1 MLKLRNGSVT
11 THVLDLAGGKP
22 VIGISIELWYLG
34 VEAGDAFESTLIG
47 IFNTND
53 DGRVDSPLLE
63 GEHMRSG
70 IYELIF
76 AAGDFFRCSE
86 LADSIFDLI
95 PIRFSIQDVNAH
107 YHVPLLVAPGGYSTY
122 RGS

>member
-1 MLKLRNGSVT
+1 MRGRIT

-34 VEAGDAFESTLIG
+34 EITGAEQAPRLMGAYK
-47 IFNTND
+47 TNN
-53 DGRVDSPLLE
+53 DGRMDQPLLE
-63 GEHMRSG
+63 GDEVQPG
-70 IYELIF
+70 VYELIF
-76 AAGDFFRCSE
+76 AAGEYFGRMEHLSALSDSLFDF
-86 LADSIFDLI
+86 I
-95 PIRFSIQDVNAH
+95 PIRFRIRDASEH